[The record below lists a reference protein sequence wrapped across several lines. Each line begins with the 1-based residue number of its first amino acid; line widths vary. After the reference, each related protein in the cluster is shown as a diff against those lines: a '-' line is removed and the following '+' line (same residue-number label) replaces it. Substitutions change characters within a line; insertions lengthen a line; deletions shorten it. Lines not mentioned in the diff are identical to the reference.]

1 MFRIAT
7 IDYDKMVALRPFAE
21 AAGQEVNWMGGD
33 VGKRT
38 IDMGGTTY
46 REDTGDFSINPAN
59 NRAYIN
65 PSKATMLGKATAY
78 GNLNADT
85 LNANRGMVRG
95 IVGQSYQPQL
105 AALERQQNAYDTKT
119 NQMMRNIENQF
130 GRGMTK
136 TGLNLKNA
144 QEKQGYALA
153 GTGTSPAANYR
164 RRKLEESYQPLY
176 ADLEAQRNDA
186 LTSLGENYILGAGE
200 FAGQYE
206 GLMSRQAA
214 DENKMLLD
222 IYDKNRENALGL
234 ADATNQY
241 GRDMATEQQ
250 QEFSNNLSLA
260 NAYGTNPDTGEYTV
274 SGRNALSG
282 LTGVDPATG
291 QPTYSAMKDERQYAL
306 DKATKEAQINK
317 YNLDASGRDTVS
329 ERQNAATADLLNK
342 AVGRY
347 NENQQQGLKYP
358 GYYTVS
364 SLLSDPEWMIEAKKS
379 GANSK
384 DAIDMLLTSLGTTP
398 SEFFTGETAKLLPLY
413 NQLGGGGD
421 NSAMMGRAL
430 AAAQKNDNFGADP
443 ETDREL
449 VKYYYDILSG
459 GGGAMGSAGT
469 PTTGATDE
477 EIQQYL
483 K

>member
-1 MFRIAT
+1 
-7 IDYDKMVALRPFAE
+7 
-21 AAGQEVNWMGGD
+21 
-33 VGKRT
+33 
-38 IDMGGTTY
+38 
-46 REDTGDFSINPAN
+46 
-59 NRAYIN
+59 
-65 PSKATMLGKATAY
+65 
-78 GNLNADT
+78 
-85 LNANRGMVRG
+85 
-95 IVGQSYQPQL
+95 
-105 AALERQQNAYDTKT
+105 
-119 NQMMRNIENQF
+119 MMRNIENQF